1 MRDETNE
8 ISLCKEYQLRRELPN
23 ELESCD
29 IAAPILIQLQSQ
41 NQQEN
46 HIFCGHLWDLRD
58 TVIFPKLYYYIC
70 ISFLRLKIYL
80 FIIIIEMAWCVTYSM
95 RPVAK
100 MSW

>member
-8 ISLCKEYQLRRELPN
+8 ISLCEEYQLRRELPN

-58 TVIFPKLYYYIC
+58 TVIFPKLYYLYLYIVFTPKN
-70 ISFLRLKIYL
+70 IPLY
-80 FIIIIEMAWCVTYSM
+80 YYH
-95 RPVAK
+95 
-100 MSW
+100 